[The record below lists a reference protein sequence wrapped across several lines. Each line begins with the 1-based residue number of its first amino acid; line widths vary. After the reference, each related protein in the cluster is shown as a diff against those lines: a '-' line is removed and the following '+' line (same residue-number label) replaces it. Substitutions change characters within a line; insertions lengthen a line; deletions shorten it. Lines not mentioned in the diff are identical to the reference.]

1 MGRVR
6 VTVQVKVRIKVRAGY
21 RVVTQEGRQ
30 GLQCHLRVWGRVGV
44 GLEIWGRLGLGFMV
58 RVRAWGYG

>member
-6 VTVQVKVRIKVRAGY
+6 VTVKVKVIIKVRAGY

-30 GLQCHLRVWGRVGV
+30 GLQCHLRGRAGV
-44 GLEIWGRLGLGFMV
+44 RDMVKV
-58 RVRAWGYG
+58 RVRV

>member
-6 VTVQVKVRIKVRAGY
+6 VRVTVKVKVRIKIRAGY

-30 GLQCHLRVWGRVGV
+30 GLQCHLRVWGRRRGRVRDMGKVRVGV
-44 GLEIWGRLGLGFMV
+44 
-58 RVRAWGYG
+58 YG

>member
-6 VTVQVKVRIKVRAGY
+6 VTVKVKVRIKIRAGY

-30 GLQCHLRVWGRVGV
+30 GLQCHLRVWGRGRGRVRDMGKVRVGV
-44 GLEIWGRLGLGFMV
+44 
-58 RVRAWGYG
+58 YG